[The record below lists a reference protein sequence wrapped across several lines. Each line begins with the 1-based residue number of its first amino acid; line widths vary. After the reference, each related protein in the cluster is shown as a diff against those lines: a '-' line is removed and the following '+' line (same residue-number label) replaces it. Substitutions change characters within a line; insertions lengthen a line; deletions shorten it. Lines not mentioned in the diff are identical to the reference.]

1 MLVKYCWRVNVF
13 FPVLYLQMSNLD
25 VCFLYELFL
34 FFFFSFFVHLV
45 CRGSNLSYLATLIR
59 KKNMNRMEEN
69 SNELNEMED
78 AANLEE
84 YSSAV
89 NEMED
94 PTNIKDKVKDPEV
107 GAIFDSLEELA
118 EYYKNYGK
126 EKGFE
131 VSKRTSSKGD
141 GGELKYLTLACSR
154 SGKSKCNSRNSLKLH
169 PITKTDCQA
178 RVRAS
183 ICLDG
188 KWKVCSCVL
197 EHNHELPVE

>member
-1 MLVKYCWRVNVF
+1 
-13 FPVLYLQMSNLD
+13 
-25 VCFLYELFL
+25 
-34 FFFFSFFVHLV
+34 
-45 CRGSNLSYLATLIR
+45 
-59 KKNMNRMEEN
+59 MEEN

-131 VSKRTSSKGD
+131 VSKRT
-141 GGELKYLTLACSR
+141 
-154 SGKSKCNSRNSLKLH
+154 
-169 PITKTDCQA
+169 
-178 RVRAS
+178 
-183 ICLDG
+183 
-188 KWKVCSCVL
+188 
-197 EHNHELPVE
+197 